1 MAEVVSIH
9 RAHERSA
16 PAEPLAAA
24 RILPD
29 FGLEGDF
36 RSARPGRHVTLIE

>member
-1 MAEVVSIH
+1 
-9 RAHERSA
+9 
-16 PAEPLAAA
+16 LAAA